1 MIGKIETTQ
10 DINAEKERLSAEAE
24 QRKREMK
31 RSFSQLQ
38 EEVNPKQLAKNALNS
53 PNTPEV
59 LKYGATI
66 ASFALASAI
75 LPRGSWLL
83 KLAVPFIAHRYASR
97 YIDENY
103 NAWSRKL
110 TDQLERQPNN
120 QTPRQLPPAYS
131 EGGSVL

>member
-10 DINAEKERLSAEAE
+10 DINAEKERLAAEAE

-38 EEVNPKQLAKNALNS
+38 QEVNPTQLAKNALNS
-53 PNTPEV
+53 PATPEV

-97 YIDENY
+97 YVDENY
-103 NAWSRKL
+103 STWSQKL
-110 TDQLERQPNN
+110 TEQLERRQGGQAPH
-120 QTPRQLPPAYS
+120 QLPAAS
-131 EGGSVL
+131 ENSGGVL